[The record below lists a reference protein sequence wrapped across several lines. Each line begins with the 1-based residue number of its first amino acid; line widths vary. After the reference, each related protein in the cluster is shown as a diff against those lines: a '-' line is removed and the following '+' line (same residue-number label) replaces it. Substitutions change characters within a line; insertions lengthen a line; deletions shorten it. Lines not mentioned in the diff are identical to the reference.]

1 MPEQRVPRDV
11 APLLFAAMTIFVLT
25 VVIGILNGTDLMDI
39 PHGLLMAHVHSGT
52 LGWITLSIFA
62 AAAWIVGGERVPRLL
77 RDGSI
82 VVVAFY
88 VAMFWADSQPLRP
101 VAGTLMLAAIVWF
114 SVWTFGQRRGR
125 ALTVPRLSML
135 LAMLNLTI
143 GAVLGVILGLA
154 LAGTIDIG
162 DGIAGAHPAMMVV
175 GYLILAGV
183 ALDERVLKG
192 ETDQPASRLGAIQA
206 WLFFGAGIALAIGI
220 LLNVMPLLGLNLLG
234 EIAGVAIVLI
244 RHRREIA
251 SAGWPAASARLHAA
265 ASLMFTLPALGLLGY
280 LIGRYA
286 DDIEAAPR
294 ELLLALDHATF
305 IGILTN
311 AIVALL
317 LIATASR
324 RDIWAWAD
332 GFVFWAMNL
341 GLIGFVVGLVAEA
354 ATIKRVAT
362 PVMGAGILL
371 GLLTTAMRLRSQDR
385 TEGTALDAA

>member
-1 MPEQRVPRDV
+1 
-11 APLLFAAMTIFVLT
+11 
-25 VVIGILNGTDLMDI
+25 
-39 PHGLLMAHVHSGT
+39 
-52 LGWITLSIFA
+52 
-62 AAAWIVGGERVPRLL
+62 
-77 RDGSI
+77 
-82 VVVAFY
+82 
-88 VAMFWADSQPLRP
+88 
-101 VAGTLMLAAIVWF
+101 
-114 SVWTFGQRRGR
+114 
-125 ALTVPRLSML
+125 
-135 LAMLNLTI
+135 
-143 GAVLGVILGLA
+143 
-154 LAGTIDIG
+154 
-162 DGIAGAHPAMMVV
+162 V

-265 ASLMFTLPALGLLGY
+265 ASLVFTLPALGLLGY

-385 TEGTALDAA
+385 TEGTAFDAA